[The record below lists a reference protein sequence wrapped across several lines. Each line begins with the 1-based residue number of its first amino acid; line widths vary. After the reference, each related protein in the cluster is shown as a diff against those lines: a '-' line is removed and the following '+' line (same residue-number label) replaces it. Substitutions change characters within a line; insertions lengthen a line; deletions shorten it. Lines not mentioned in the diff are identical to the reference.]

1 MNIINKVKLNFYP
14 ELKKLN
20 IDDKTLEKIISNK
33 NFNYQ
38 YNTNIKPF
46 IKFLQEYERYGFKSD
61 KNSRLDDS
69 TIKYHMK
76 AVCELSIKNSAD
88 KYISFI
94 EKDGY
99 GYIEDKLINY
109 EVFSDPNFDKL
120 YSKFGKNIF
129 KENIAEC
136 IKKGYS
142 DRLLELENNH
152 DPVLNQIKPELFS
165 DKVWGVIVEN
175 PSIGSTTFLD
185 LFRLAYDK
193 IPDLINEGLF
203 EGMKYTYENIPESHG
218 FFETLYH
225 GNRPIKQFSMEF
237 INGVENDTLKTL
249 YERDSFGKN
258 ENLKIFEIADSGNYE
273 LIKDIV
279 NYNKN
284 NPNFSFVSS
293 DDVKKSIFE
302 IDTKVAGIDKKKLFL
317 TKYFEANPDYIKLFI
332 DSINKANE
340 LPDEFVK
347 KYGNLLDLINRVNE
361 SSNEEIINISKTF
374 DLNKKDEYKKLL
386 EDCERDGNEVL
397 QKIFVKELKVK
408 NDQIINSTEHKKIAT
423 KNGDFVDVYEL
434 TGQPF
439 TMLIHNI
446 TNNNLSIHDKYVDQ
460 ILSNPKEWNNIE
472 DGNNYISTS
481 LISDKLMN
489 IYAGKSRL
497 MFGFYNLPS
506 HSIKVTDTQ
515 DFGTNREAPNN
526 ADFGIRNRMYLPK
539 INTIATIDDLINK
552 TKGQYNYN
560 EVVITRADALTGEKF
575 KPDYIVCFDNVNN
588 DSIKASLEFSVPIY
602 LIKSNC
608 YNNISIDKNNV
619 ESESDYEIESK
630 HTRK

>member
-1 MNIINKVKLNFYP
+1 
-14 ELKKLN
+14 
-20 IDDKTLEKIISNK
+20 
-33 NFNYQ
+33 
-38 YNTNIKPF
+38 
-46 IKFLQEYERYGFKSD
+46 
-61 KNSRLDDS
+61 
-69 TIKYHMK
+69 MK

-94 EKDGY
+94 KKVIKKDGF

-165 DKVWGVIVEN
+165 DKVWNVIVEN

-203 EGMKYTYENIPESHG
+203 EGMKYTYENIPESHN
-218 FFETLYH
+218 FFKTLYH
-225 GNRPIKQFSMEF
+225 ENRPIKQFSMEF

-249 YERDSFGKN
+249 YETDSFGEN

-279 NYNKN
+279 NYNKY

-293 DDVKKSIFE
+293 DDIKKSIFE
-302 IDTKVAGIDKKKLFL
+302 IDTKAVGIDKKELFL
-317 TKYFEANPDYIKLFI
+317 TKYFEADPYYIKLFI

-526 ADFGIRNRMYLPK
+526 ADFGIRNRLVRRPQ

>member
-33 NFNYQ
+33 DFNYQ

-46 IKFLQEYERYGFKSD
+46 IKFLQEYKHYGFNSD
-61 KNSRLDDS
+61 KRLYDS
-69 TIKYHMK
+69 AIKYHMK

-94 EKDGY
+94 KKDGY

-120 YSKFGKNIF
+120 YSKIGKDIF

-152 DPVLNQIKPELFS
+152 HPILKQIKPELFS
-165 DKVWGVIVEN
+165 DKVWNVIVEN

-185 LFRLAYDK
+185 LFNLAYDK

-203 EGMKYTYENIPESHG
+203 EGMKYTYENIPESHN
-218 FFETLYH
+218 FFETLH
-225 GNRPIKQFSMEF
+225 HKNRPIKQFSMEF
-237 INGVENDTLKTL
+237 INGIENDTLKTL
-249 YERDSFGKN
+249 YERGSFGRD

-279 NYNKN
+279 NYNKY

-302 IDTKVAGIDKKKLFL
+302 IDTKAVGIDKKKLFL
-317 TKYFEANPDYIKLFI
+317 TKYFEADSDYIALFI

-347 KYGNLLDLINRVNE
+347 KYGNLLNLINRVMS

-397 QKIFVKELKVK
+397 KKYFVKELKVK
-408 NDQIINSTEHKKIAT
+408 NDQIINSAEHKKVAT

-446 TNNNLSIHDKYVDQ
+446 TDNNLSIHNKYVNQ
-460 ILSNPKEWNNIE
+460 ILSNPKEWNNIKN
-472 DGNNYISTS
+472 GNNYISTS

-489 IYAGKSRL
+489 TYGKGKL
-497 MFGFYNLPS
+497 IFGFNNLPS
-506 HSIKVTDTQ
+506 YSIKVTNNTDL
-515 DFGTNREAPNN
+515 GTNREVSSN
-526 ADFGIRNRMYLPK
+526 ADFGIRNRIFHPQ

-552 TKGQYNYN
+552 TKGRYNYN

-588 DSIKASLEFSVPIY
+588 DSIKASLEFDIPIY
-602 LIKSNC
+602 LIKRNC
-608 YNNISIDKNNV
+608 YNNTSIDKNNV
-619 ESESDYEIESK
+619 ESESDYETESK